1 MGDVHGEDGEA
12 ERDAEGRA
20 EGQERGG
27 EALDAGAVAVLPGGE
42 GEHGGD
48 DDAAVDE
55 VDDRVGGGC
64 GLVSEVAH
72 ELGGGRAAVDEQER
86 DGDREQR
93 DGEHGDAD
101 DGTDAGD
108 GDADDGKTPS
118 DDDADAGGEG
128 SEDDEQAKQTPSDQD
143 AITPQAKPL
152 FDAELPADLEA
163 KRVEIDGKEDSLVE
177 QFDNGDIT
185 FAEYNKQLRDLSR
198 ERRELDRIEFKA
210 ELSREAQQNQVE
222 QGWQVAQ
229 ATFFASHPE
238 IDQGN
243 QAQMAALD
251 YLVRTETQA
260 VLEKGGAIGVP
271 ELERAYAKF
280 KQSFSITDTAKQET
294 KEQSQ
299 PKPKKQVVVPPN
311 LGKVPASA
319 ATDTDDGK
327 FAHLDRLA
335 ESDPMAFE
343 EALGK
348 MTDAQRDE
356 YMRAG

>member
-1 MGDVHGEDGEA
+1 MKLTEEELALLTEEEREGYLEETEDE
-12 ERDAEGRA
+12 
-20 EGQERGG
+20 
-27 EALDAGAVAVLPGGE
+27 
-42 GEHGGD
+42 GD
-48 DDAAVDE
+48 DDTGDNDHAN
-55 VDDRVGGGC
+55 
-64 GLVSEVAH
+64 
-72 ELGGGRAAVDEQER
+72 
-86 DGDREQR
+86 DG
-93 DGEHGDAD
+93 AD
-101 DGTDAGD
+101 DANDDTDAGD
-108 GDADDGKTPS
+108 GDADYGKMPS
-118 DDDADAGGEG
+118 DDDADAGGKG
-128 SEDDEQAKQTPSDQD
+128 DDTAADDEQAKQTPSDQD

-163 KRVEIDGKEDSLVE
+163 KRVELDGKEDSLVE

-280 KQSFSITDTAKQET
+280 KQSFNITDTAKQET
-294 KEQSQ
+294 KEQPQ